1 MPAISG
7 SPHDKTADG
16 KTENITVNKLQKK
29 GTNLMLNEKIVPAN
43 ALEEAVIAMDN
54 AAVNESYSEK
64 FQTH

>member
-1 MPAISG
+1 
-7 SPHDKTADG
+7 
-16 KTENITVNKLQKK
+16 
-29 GTNLMLNEKIVPAN
+29 MLNEKIVPAN